1 MSLILKKDIFDS
13 HFKKEFDNLG
23 INPDYLIFSLL
34 KAISHLA
41 SISAFGFST
50 IIEAMV
56 TKFKEWILYPFSA
69 STLTSPWIQC

>member
-23 INPDYLIFSLL
+23 VNPDYLIFSLL
-34 KAISHLA
+34 KAISHY
-41 SISAFGFST
+41 ISAFLFPK

-69 STLTSPWIQC
+69 STLTSPWTQC